1 MDSIR
6 CCEIEFSKG
15 KSAVLKFKSVDNLD
29 IKFKCFSFS
38 FSGVF
43 MKRREFVQTTSG
55 AAALGLAVT
64 VGFLPASASAQTAW
78 NKAAFEAKSMA
89 DVVKAL
95 GGSSATESADVVLS
109 APEIAENGNVVRIG
123 VQSAAAGVSWLGLVI
138 EKNPSAL
145 AAGFD
150 VMAGT
155 EANMSTNVKMG
166 QTSNVYA
173 LAKVG
178 DKYIYAVKEV
188 KVTLGGCGG

>member
-1 MDSIR
+1 
-6 CCEIEFSKG
+6 
-15 KSAVLKFKSVDNLD
+15 
-29 IKFKCFSFS
+29 
-38 FSGVF
+38 
-43 MKRREFVQTTSG
+43 MKRREFVQTTS
-55 AAALGLAVT
+55 AAVALSLVTTAGL
-64 VGFLPASASAQTAW
+64 LPATASAQAAW
-78 NKAAFEAKSMA
+78 NKAAFESKSLA

-95 GGSSATESADVVLS
+95 GGGTATESADVVLS

-123 VQSAAAGVSWLGLVI
+123 AQSAAAGVTWLGLVI
-138 EKNPSAL
+138 EKNPAAL

-166 QTSNVYA
+166 QSSNVYA

-178 DKYIYAVKEV
+178 DKFIYAVKEV

>member
-1 MDSIR
+1 
-6 CCEIEFSKG
+6 
-15 KSAVLKFKSVDNLD
+15 
-29 IKFKCFSFS
+29 
-38 FSGVF
+38 
-43 MKRREFVQTTSG
+43 MKRREFVQSTTG
-55 AAALGLAVT
+55 IAALSLVAATGL
-64 VGFLPASASAQTAW
+64 LPSTASAQTAW

-95 GGSSATESADVVLS
+95 GGAPATESADVVLS

-123 VQSAAAGVSWLGLVI
+123 AQSTAVGVSWLGLVI
-138 EKNPSAL
+138 EKNPAAL

-150 VMAGT
+150 VVAGT

-166 QTSNVYA
+166 QSTNVYA

-178 DKYIYAVKEV
+178 DKFIYAVKEV